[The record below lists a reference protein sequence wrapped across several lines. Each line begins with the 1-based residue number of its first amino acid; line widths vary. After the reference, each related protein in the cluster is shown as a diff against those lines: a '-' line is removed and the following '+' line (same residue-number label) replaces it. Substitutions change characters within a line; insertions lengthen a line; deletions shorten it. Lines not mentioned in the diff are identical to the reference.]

1 MHKLIFMHHLEAVQA
16 WAHTSGVH
24 VHLASGNLTLTLSRG
39 GQHWLLVP
47 RFVQQTA
54 GKLSYTHL
62 RQKDT
67 TFVGWVMPD
76 TPKINLAQD
85 RKIFKKFATDAGLL
99 VPSDWSSGTNI
110 GADFVIKNRK
120 SSLGGSIKGPFKTST
135 PPLPLAD
142 GEFYEQFVVGQPMR
156 AWFWSD
162 QVVALEVVDQPYL
175 LGDGVRTVA
184 ALLQP
189 RGSIDVPLPIKQAE
203 AYLNW
208 QGLGVN
214 TVLADQQKAYLSF
227 SHSSSFHT
235 PKVVDVNVLG
245 KTHESVRAQL
255 TRAAKQVMHRLSSVH
270 QKDFL
275 YTLDGVLDARARIW
289 FLEISNHPMVHP
301 SVYPHMLNSLI
312 LK

>member
-1 MHKLIFMHHLEAVQA
+1 MHKLVFMHHLEAVQA
-16 WAHTSGVH
+16 WAHGSGVH
-24 VHLASGNLTLTLSRG
+24 VHLASGNLTLTLSRAS
-39 GQHWLLVP
+39 QHWLLVP

-85 RKIFKKFATDAGLL
+85 RKVFKKFATDAGLL
-99 VPSDWSSGTNI
+99 VPSDWSSGKSI
-110 GADFVIKNRK
+110 EADFVIKNRK
-120 SSLGGSIKGPFKTST
+120 AFFGGSIQGPFKTNM
-135 PPLPLAD
+135 PPPPLAD
-142 GEFYEQFVVGQPMR
+142 GEFYEQFVFGQPLR

-162 QVVALEVVDQPYL
+162 RVVALEVVDQPYL

-189 RGSIDVPLPIKQAE
+189 RGSIDVSLPIQQAE
-203 AYLNW
+203 PYLHW
-208 QGLGVN
+208 QGLGVDS
-214 TVLADQQKAYLSF
+214 VLADQQKAYLSF
-227 SHSSSFHT
+227 SHSSSFHA
-235 PKVVDVNVLG
+235 PKVGDANVLG
-245 KTHESVRAQL
+245 RVQESVRAQL
-255 TRAAKQVMHRLSSVH
+255 SRAAKQVMHRISSVH
-270 QKDFL
+270 QKDVL
-275 YTLDGVLDARARIW
+275 YTLDGVLDAKARIW

-301 SVYPHMLNSLI
+301 SVYPHMLNSLV